1 MLATEIFTNKH
12 TQTMNIKTR
21 FLTIAACLIAIAA
34 PSSVFAAKGANKGKG
49 KGKANAADKAARP
62 GMLLKTYDTDKNGAI
77 DGSEIKALRA
87 AFDSDKTGPLKKLD
101 GNNDGT
107 LDDSEVAAIKG
118 HAGKGKGGAAKGGK
132 RKKNKAV

>member
-1 MLATEIFTNKH
+1 MLATEISTNKH
-12 TQTMNIKTR
+12 TKIMNIKTR

-49 KGKANAADKAARP
+49 KANAAGKAARP